1 MLRLFLQNY
10 TETNDIANFESEMEA
25 FKDAFGRNYRIASE
39 KFSAAVQDIDKSIAR
54 LNKVKENLLASE
66 NQFRLANDKAEDLSI
81 KKLTKNSPSLKEK
94 FNELKG

>member
-1 MLRLFLQNY
+1 
-10 TETNDIANFESEMEA
+10 MEA

-66 NQFRLANDKAEDLSI
+66 NPSLNLTRNLPIKLSKWKLNDSMGSQGSFRL
-81 KKLTKNSPSLKEK
+81 
-94 FNELKG
+94 